1 MIANQCKT
9 NKSENKLSDISLSN
23 QLQIAVGNLTDFQA
37 NFFQNCHTIKGNM
50 RHSKAVHEGQT
61 AI

>member
-23 QLQIAVGNLTDFQA
+23 QLQIAVGNLTDF
-37 NFFQNCHTIKGNM
+37 
-50 RHSKAVHEGQT
+50 
-61 AI
+61 